1 MKRNKTKR
9 KYGGTYV
16 VKVLILCH
24 TEPVYAEFDESV
36 AEFDESVAEFDES
49 VAEFDT
55 FKIKGHWMNSDKEIK
70 KILKDKMK
78 EKCTKNIKFDT
89 VDNLQLLINHL
100 ENIGYDGE
108 AVKQRLNERAID
120 NNTNAKKLGGNFFF
134 SDAFDPE
141 FIKKHLSKYDV
152 IMVPDCNNKYMN
164 LQLKKSSDGKYELLP
179 FILICLE
186 LTKMLKPS
194 GTIQF
199 SKFLEFNK
207 CIVPNNIKVLD
218 DDKYEALH
226 TALKDDTDAEFLD
239 QLRPMYKESV
249 EYDNGH
255 LALASALE
263 YNKFRVKQSD
273 CDFGKML
280 VATTKPQSQ
289 QKPNSSVACAV
300 MGGKSIKTK
309 KKERKRKVREPTVP
323 L

>member
-9 KYGGTYV
+9 KHGGTYI

-24 TEPVYAEFDESV
+24 TEPVYAEFDESA
-36 AEFDESVAEFDES
+36 AEFDESA
-49 VAEFDT
+49 AEFDT
-55 FKIKGHWMNSDKEIK
+55 FKIKGHWMNGDKEIK

-78 EKCTKNIKFDT
+78 EKCTKNIQFDT

-100 ENIGYDGE
+100 EYIGYDGE
-108 AVKQRLNERAID
+108 AVKSHLNERAID
-120 NNTNAKKLGGNFFF
+120 NNTNAETFGGKFFF

-141 FIKKHLSKYDV
+141 FIKNHLSEYDV

-164 LQLKKSSDGKYELLP
+164 LQLKKSYDDKFELLP
-179 FILICLE
+179 FIWICLE

-199 SKFLEFNK
+199 SKFLKFNK
-207 CIVPNNIKVLD
+207 CIVPDNINILD
-218 DDKYEALH
+218 YDTYKALH
-226 TALKDDTDAEFLD
+226 TALKDNTDAELLD
-239 QLRPMYKESV
+239 QLRPTYKESV
-249 EYDNGH
+249 EYDNGY

-263 YNKFRVKQSD
+263 YNKFNVEKTD

-280 VATTKPQSQ
+280 VASKPQSQ
-289 QKPNSSVACAV
+289 RKPKSSVACAV

-309 KKERKRKVREPTVP
+309 KKKRKSKVREP
-323 L
+323 

>member
-9 KYGGTYV
+9 KHGGTYT

-24 TEPVYAEFDESV
+24 TEPVYAEFDESA
-36 AEFDESVAEFDES
+36 AEFDEST
-49 VAEFDT
+49 AEFDT
-55 FKIKGHWMNSDKEIK
+55 FKIKGHWMNGDKEIK

-78 EKCTKNIKFDT
+78 EKCTKNIQFDT

-100 ENIGYDGE
+100 KNIGYDGK
-108 AVKQRLNERAID
+108 ALKHHLNERAID
-120 NNTNAKKLGGNFFF
+120 NNTNAKKFGGNFFF

-141 FIKKHLSKYDV
+141 FIKKHLSEYDV

-164 LQLKKSSDGKYELLP
+164 LQIKKSSDGKYELLP
-179 FILICLE
+179 FIWICLE

-207 CIVPNNIKVLD
+207 CIVPNNINVLD
-218 DDKYEALH
+218 DDTYEELH
-226 TALKDDTDAEFLD
+226 TALKDNTDAEFLD
-239 QLRPMYKESV
+239 QLRPTYKESV
-249 EYDNGH
+249 EYDNGYF
-255 LALASALE
+255 ALESALK
-263 YNKFRVKQSD
+263 YNEFNVEKTN

-280 VATTKPQSQ
+280 VASKPQTRR
-289 QKPNSSVACAV
+289 KPNSSVACAV

-309 KKERKRKVREPTVP
+309 KKKRKSK